1 MATQSFRELEQ
12 VGWSRKAAQYDD
24 YLARITGQAID
35 PILDTL
41 DVKKGLVLL
50 DVCCGTGALTYAA
63 ARRGCAAT
71 GIDFATEMVAQAS
84 RNYPGLAFREGDATA
99 LDFEDASFDV
109 VACSFGILHFDEPER
124 AIDETLRVLRPGGR
138 YGFTAWSP
146 NGDFIVLVMTAIK
159 TFGQLD
165 VPLPP
170 APAIFRFADRAECRR
185 VLEQS
190 GFTEVASE
198 ELPLV
203 WRCQSPEDILAM
215 TYKSFVRIPML
226 LEAQTAA
233 DRARIHRAILDG
245 AQRYK
250 AGSEIE
256 LRFPA
261 LLVTATKPQG

>member
-1 MATQSFRELEQ
+1 MATQSFRELERA
-12 VGWSRKAAQYDD
+12 GWNRKAAQYDD
-24 YLARITGQAID
+24 YFARITSQAIE

-50 DVCCGTGALTYAA
+50 DVCCGTGALTHAA
-63 ARRGCAAT
+63 ARRGCVAT
-71 GIDFATEMVAQAS
+71 GIDFAAEMVAQAS

-109 VACSFGILHFDEPER
+109 VACSFGILHLDEPER

-146 NGDFIVLVMTAIK
+146 NGDFFVLVMTAIK

-170 APAIFRFADRAECRR
+170 APPISRFADQVECRK

-190 GFTEVASE
+190 GFTEVASK
-198 ELPLV
+198 ELVLI

-215 TYKSFVRIPML
+215 TYKSIVRTPML

-233 DRARIHRAILDG
+233 DRDKIHRAILDG

-261 LLVTATKPQG
+261 LLVTATKPKG

>member
-124 AIDETLRVLRPGGR
+124 AIDETLRVLRPRALWLHRLVTEWGLYCIGHDR
-138 YGFTAWSP
+138 NKDLWSVRRTTAARA
-146 NGDFIVLVMTAIK
+146 GDFPI
-159 TFGQLD
+159 
-165 VPLPP
+165 
-170 APAIFRFADRAECRR
+170 R
-185 VLEQS
+185 
-190 GFTEVASE
+190 
-198 ELPLV
+198 
-203 WRCQSPEDILAM
+203 
-215 TYKSFVRIPML
+215 
-226 LEAQTAA
+226 
-233 DRARIHRAILDG
+233 
-245 AQRYK
+245 
-250 AGSEIE
+250 
-256 LRFPA
+256 
-261 LLVTATKPQG
+261 